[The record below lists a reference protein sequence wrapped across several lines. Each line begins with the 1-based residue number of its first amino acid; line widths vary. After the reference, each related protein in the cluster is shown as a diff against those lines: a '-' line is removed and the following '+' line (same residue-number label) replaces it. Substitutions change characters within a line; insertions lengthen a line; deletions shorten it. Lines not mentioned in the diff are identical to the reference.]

1 MRVQLLYFDG
11 CPSWQVAEA
20 RLRDALVAVGLA
32 ELVELVEVTTQE
44 QAERLGFRG
53 SPSVLVDG
61 RDLFTQTGTDFG
73 LMCRVY
79 STPDGLRGSPTT
91 EQLVDA
97 LGGLAPRQDAP

>member
-1 MRVQLLYFDG
+1 MRVELLYFDG
-11 CPSWQVAEA
+11 CPSWQFAEA
-20 RLRDALVAVGLA
+20 RLRDALMAAGVA

-44 QAERLGFRG
+44 QAEQLSFCG

-61 RDLFTQTGTDFG
+61 HDLFAEPDAAFG
-73 LMCRVY
+73 MMCRVY

-97 LGGLAPRQDAP
+97 LADIGRRLGRD